1 MAAAAYKKATR
12 RSGKAWTGADVMR
25 LERMAEKQIPA
36 EQIARRLRRTE
47 GAVRAEAARHQI
59 MLAPRQRTLTGKLP
73 YGGIRVDARRPASRP
88 PRRQAAK
95 NPQPAPPQS
104 ETLF

>member
-12 RSGKAWTGADVMR
+12 RSGKAWSGADIMR

-36 EQIARRLRRTE
+36 EQIARRLSRTE
-47 GAVRAEAARHQI
+47 GAVRAEAARHNI

-88 PRRQAAK
+88 PRRQVARKPETAA
-95 NPQPAPPQS
+95 PQA

>member
-1 MAAAAYKKATR
+1 
-12 RSGKAWTGADVMR
+12 MR

-47 GAVRAEAARHQI
+47 GAVRAEASRHNI

-73 YGGIRVDARRPASRP
+73 YGGITLDSRRPDSRSPASRRPASKQ
-88 PRRQAAK
+88 RRKPAVATAPAA
-95 NPQPAPPQS
+95 PQKES
-104 ETLF
+104 LF